1 MQLELV
7 MYSIRKLIENK
18 TAAEFNA
25 TYGPKDSKCFGTQCG
40 NDYHKFIVYTQ
51 RISNVKVHGVDT
63 VLYLYYRNKRTQN
76 SSTPV
81 FSSCECGV
89 FTGSMFVSLFK
100 EHIEQDDGTVLTD
113 AQFAQTVADKILN
126 LLD

>member
-18 TAAEFNA
+18 TSAEITA
-25 TYGPKDSKCFGTQCG
+25 TYGPKDSSCFMPTYG
-40 NDYHKFIVYTQ
+40 NDYHKFIIYTQ
-51 RISNVKVHGVDT
+51 RIANVKVHGSAI
-63 VLYLYYRNKRTQN
+63 VLYLFYRNKRTPN
-76 SSTPV
+76 GALPV
-81 FSSCECGV
+81 FSSCECGL
-89 FTGSMFVSLFK
+89 FNGPAFVPLFK